1 VWEAGA
7 KFIILGAAKRLSLTG
22 TSYGVD
28 PKTKPAAKSGAADRP
43 GSASTVGGSCVV
55 HLERTS

>member
-1 VWEAGA
+1 MWEAGA

-28 PKTKPAAKSGAADRP
+28 PKTKPATKGGAADRP
-43 GSASTVGGSCVV
+43 GSASTVGGELCRPS
-55 HLERTS
+55 